1 MRGLGGLGFR
11 VLSFRFTFT
20 GEGCGL
26 GGDYKPSG
34 WVVCVVSWE
43 VNSSRGKNLSFRHR
57 RSVIAFGASGVKI
70 LGLQGLGLQGLR
82 YLGSGFGASG
92 VKIFGFR
99 V

>member
-70 LGLQGLGLQGLR
+70 LGLQGFR
-82 YLGSGFGASG
+82 TSG

-99 V
+99 FWGFRG